1 MREVDLLTALLHEL
15 DGPLT
20 AVVLDLDR
28 LRANL
33 RKLVRKRRVFHIARA
48 ELAGRRDLLPPLR
61 RRTVSRRSRLSK

>member
-33 RKLVRKRRVFHIARA
+33 RRLVRKRRVFHVEAQW
-48 ELAGRRDLLPPLR
+48 P
-61 RRTVSRRSRLSK
+61 